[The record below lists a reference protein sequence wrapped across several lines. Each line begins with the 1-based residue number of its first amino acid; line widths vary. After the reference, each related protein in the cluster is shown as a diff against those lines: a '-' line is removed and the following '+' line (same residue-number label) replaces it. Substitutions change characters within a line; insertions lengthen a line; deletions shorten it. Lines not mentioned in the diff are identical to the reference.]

1 MTATGGFPNRGGVT
15 LFARGS
21 SRSPAWLT
29 RCLAARTAE
38 SRSSAKDMP
47 RAVMA
52 VIGAETKLP
61 NTRHH
66 LFKEAP
72 ASFAPKRTAYAEL
85 QASRPCTLFPIAV
98 HEAPAQRLRLD
109 VSHFV
114 GGQNCA

>member
-15 LFARGS
+15 PFARGS
-21 SRSPAWLT
+21 SRGPAWLT

-52 VIGAETKLP
+52 VIGADTKLP

-72 ASFAPKRTAYAEL
+72 ASFAPKR
-85 QASRPCTLFPIAV
+85 ASRLCRAASFPSMHAV
-98 HEAPAQRLRLD
+98 PDR
-109 VSHFV
+109 
-114 GGQNCA
+114 CP